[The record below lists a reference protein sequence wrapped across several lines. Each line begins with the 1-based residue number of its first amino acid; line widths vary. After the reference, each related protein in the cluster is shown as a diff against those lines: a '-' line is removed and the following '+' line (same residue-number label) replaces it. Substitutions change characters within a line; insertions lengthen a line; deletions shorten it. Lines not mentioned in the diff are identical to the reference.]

1 MSDLAM
7 KVLQWQTKGDV
18 GISSATMASIA
29 LGLDEPFYGSYFGAP
44 HDPSDMLRC
53 MKLLES
59 IPEIRDHFPAIAK
72 RVPTFKRILEQWDE
86 LVEVM
91 NRECVGDN
99 WRAPDAYKMIK
110 ELRGDEVNHRVLTF
124 K

>member
-7 KVLQWQTKGDV
+7 KVLQWQTTGDV
-18 GISSATMASIA
+18 GVSSATMASIA
-29 LGLDEPFYGSYFGAP
+29 LGLDKSFYGSHFGAP

-53 MKLLES
+53 MKLLEA
-59 IPEIRDHFPAIAK
+59 IPEIRDHFPTIAK
-72 RVPTFKRILEQWDE
+72 RVPTFKGIIEQWDE
-86 LVEVM
+86 LAEVM
-91 NRECVGDN
+91 NRECVGDK

-110 ELRGDEVNHRVLTF
+110 ELRGDEINHRVLTF

>member
-7 KVLQWQTKGDV
+7 KVLKWQTTGNV
-18 GISSATMASIA
+18 GVSSATMASIA
-29 LGLDEPFYGSYFGAP
+29 LGLEKPFYGSGFGAP

-53 MKLLES
+53 MKLLEA
-59 IPEIRDHFPAIAK
+59 IPEIRDYFPVIAE
-72 RVPTFKRILEQWDE
+72 RVPAFKGIIEQWDE

-99 WRAPDAYKMIK
+99 WRAPDAYNLIK
-110 ELRGDEVNHRVLTF
+110 KLRGDDDPHRTIRF
-124 K
+124 S

>member
-7 KVLQWQTKGDV
+7 KVLQWQSTGDV
-18 GISSATMASIA
+18 GVSSATMASIA
-29 LGLDEPFYGSYFGAP
+29 LGLDKPFYGSHFDAP

-53 MKLLES
+53 MKLLEA
-59 IPEIRDHFPAIAK
+59 IPEIRDHFPTIAK
-72 RVPTFKRILEQWDE
+72 RVPTFKGIIEQWDE
-86 LVEVM
+86 LAEVM
-91 NRECVGDN
+91 SRECVGDK

-110 ELRGDEVNHRVLTF
+110 ELRGDEINHRVLTF